1 MMLKLNIVGAG
12 HVGRV
17 LGKLFAQHHAFEVQ
31 DVMCRSQR
39 TADEGVRFIG
49 AGTAIHDIHAMRQAD
64 AYMLSVSDDQIELMC
79 AELAARMPLD
89 GAIVFHCSGA
99 KSSLDLIDAAREGAD
114 TGSLHPIRSFADPA
128 RVAADFAGT
137 FCGVEG
143 SARALA
149 TLQHAAGLIGARPVA
164 VDSRAKAV
172 YHAASVFASNYVVTV
187 LDAAL
192 RAYEAAG
199 IPPAVA
205 MELAKPLATETVANV
220 FRLGPVAALSG
231 PIARGD
237 FVTVAAQQAALDG
250 WDEPTGQLYEALVEA
265 TSVLAERKHHSH

>member
-1 MMLKLNIVGAG
+1 MLPTLNIVGAG
-12 HVGRV
+12 RVGRV
-17 LGKLFAQHHAFEVQ
+17 LGKLFAQHKAFEVQ
-31 DVMCRSQR
+31 DVMSL
-39 TADEGVRFIG
+39 TAASAEGAVQFIG
-49 AGTAIHDIHAMRQAD
+49 AGTPIHDIHAMRAAD
-64 AYMLSVSDDQIELMC
+64 AYMLSVPDDQIALAC
-79 AELAARMPLD
+79 AELAARIPLD

-99 KSSLDLIDAAREGAD
+99 KSSLDLIDAKREGAE
-114 TGSLHPIRSFADPA
+114 TASLHPIRSFADPV
-128 RVAADFAGT
+128 RVAADFNGT

-143 SARALA
+143 APRALA
-149 TLQHAAGLIGARPVA
+149 LLQHAAGLVGARPVA
-164 VDSRAKAV
+164 IDSKAKAV

-220 FRLGPVAALSG
+220 FRLGAATALTG

-250 WDEPTGQLYEALVEA
+250 WDKPIGQLYEALVEA
-265 TSVLAERKHHSH
+265 TSTLAERKNKPH